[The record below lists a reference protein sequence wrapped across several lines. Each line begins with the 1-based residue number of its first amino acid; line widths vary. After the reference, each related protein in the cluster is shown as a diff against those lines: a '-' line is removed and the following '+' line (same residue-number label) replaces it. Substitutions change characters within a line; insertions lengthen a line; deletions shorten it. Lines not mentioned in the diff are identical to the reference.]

1 MWMGWG
7 AWIPAEFW
15 HALPNISKGADS
27 GLQGSLQRPGY
38 KQDNWPGGHCGSR
51 SWVMVTWTKCG
62 RASAEQWLGSGYV
75 LKAQHQKYWMDWV
88 CRTGEKGRSQG
99 RFQGSC
105 SGQQKNGFAA
115 YRCVDVY
122 EENWAQGRIVGRIVA
137 AQQGIAGTPNLSRI
151 SALLLTLKG
160 RGPCLRTGER
170 PPGSKR

>member
-122 EENWAQGRIVGRIVA
+122 EENWAQGRIVGA
-137 AQQGIAGTPNLSRI
+137 PLPLSNVWE
-151 SALLLTLKG
+151 
-160 RGPCLRTGER
+160 GE
-170 PPGSKR
+170 